1 MVGNNSAIQLA
12 YDLIRPFGVISS
24 VGKPLFANRSNYTH
38 SIKGVHTHP
47 QFPINGDALYS
58 KNVSLAFGRCPVR
71 SIFPY
76 CVELL
81 RSRQDIFSVGA
92 EASMIE
98 KVVPFEEESAKEAYA
113 MFNEGKC
120 GKVLF
125 RMSSE

>member
-24 VGKPLFANRSNYTH
+24 VGQSLFMNCSNSAH
-38 SIKGVHTHP
+38 PFAGVHTHP

-76 CVELL
+76 CIELL
-81 RSRQDIFSVGA
+81 RSRQDIFSVGG

-98 KVVPFEEESAKEAYA
+98 KVVPFEEEPAKEAYDL
-113 MFNEGKC
+113 FNEGKC
-120 GKVLF
+120 GKILF
-125 RMSSE
+125 RMSSD